1 MSSDMVE
8 KLTENSSQLT
18 TPPDFSLEEYLKNV
32 ELIIKKILLSPE
44 KENLTFDILDTPKS
58 KKNKLLALKEKQRQ
72 MKIGEI
78 WQEVIGNYKDFIDLG
93 IGHKTGLDILSNIR
107 KLAIELKNRTTTDN
121 DSSKKSNLY
130 KLAKFKKEHPD
141 FTVIYA
147 NINEDTEEKTK
158 NMELKLPTNAVL
170 KELCREH
177 KLAVSGKKEEL
188 VKRLKDKNIEIPYE
202 KKTILH
208 NGVEIEHQVG
218 YQFLTFIFG
227 ENTEEIIEFVKNII
241 DKYT

>member
-1 MSSDMVE
+1 MVE

>member
-1 MSSDMVE
+1 MVE

-188 VKRLKDKNIEIPYE
+188 VKRLKDKNIEIPNE